1 MIAFFANLFGYVLN
15 FLYEFVGN
23 YGLAIILFS
32 IIVKILMLPISIKQQ
47 KTLKKNEKIQQE
59 MKQIQFK
66 YKNDP
71 EKMNQEVMDLYKR
84 ENLSPFSGCLSS
96 IVQIILLF
104 AVFYLVRSPL
114 TYMKKVDT
122 EVIEKSK
129 AIVLQEGE
137 KNNYQEIS
145 VIQYAKK
152 LKSQVSVSEEQT
164 NSEENINEMNKNEV
178 QSEMVNEENQNEVIS
193 ENNQNEEQQNENT
206 DETVNKDNEYIFKH
220 LDELTL
226 NMDFLGV
233 DLSKVPT
240 QDLRD
245 LKVLI
250 IPILYV
256 LSSFISIKLT
266 NLMQDKKKKQKEQNL
281 ISDGKPKEE
290 EYDAM
295 ADANKTMSWM
305 MPIMSISIA
314 SIAPL
319 GLALYWLTNNILM
332 IAERI
337 ILNKVE
343 EKEGAKEDA

>member
-1 MIAFFANLFGYVLN
+1 
-15 FLYEFVGN
+15 
-23 YGLAIILFS
+23 
-32 IIVKILMLPISIKQQ
+32 MLPISIKQQ

-71 EKMNQEVMDLYKR
+71 EKMNQEVMELYKR

-96 IVQIILLF
+96 IVQIILLL
-104 AVFYLVRSPL
+104 AVFYLVSSPL

-122 EVIEKSK
+122 EIIDKSK

-137 KNNYQEIS
+137 ENRYQEIS

-152 LKSQVSVSEEQT
+152 LESQSSVSKEQT
-164 NSEENINEMNKNEV
+164 NNEENINEINQNEV

-193 ENNQNEEQQNENT
+193 ENNQNENT
-206 DETVNKDNEYIFKH
+206 EETVNKDNEYIFNH

-240 QDLRD
+240 QDLTD

-266 NLMQDKKKKQKEQNL
+266 NSMQDKKKKQKEKNL

-295 ADANKTMSWM
+295 AEANKTMSWM

-314 SIAPL
+314 CIAPL

>member
-32 IIVKILMLPISIKQQ
+32 VIVKIIMLPISIKQQ

-96 IVQIILLF
+96 IVQIILLL
-104 AVFYLVRSPL
+104 AVFYLVSSPL

-122 EVIEKSK
+122 EIIDKSK

-137 KNNYQEIS
+137 ENRYQEIS

-152 LKSQVSVSEEQT
+152 LESQSSVSKEQT
-164 NSEENINEMNKNEV
+164 NNEENINEINQNEV

-193 ENNQNEEQQNENT
+193 ENNQNENT
-206 DETVNKDNEYIFKH
+206 EETVNKDNEYIFNH

-240 QDLRD
+240 QDLTD

-266 NLMQDKKKKQKEQNL
+266 NSMQDKKKKQKEKNL

-295 ADANKTMSWM
+295 AEANKTMSWM

-314 SIAPL
+314 CIAPL

>member
-1 MIAFFANLFGYVLN
+1 MIAFLANLFGYVLN

-32 IIVKILMLPISIKQQ
+32 IILKIIMLPISIKQQ

-96 IVQIILLF
+96 IVQIILLL
-104 AVFYLVRSPL
+104 AVFYLVSSPL

-122 EVIEKSK
+122 EIIDKSK

-137 KNNYQEIS
+137 ENRYQEIS

-152 LKSQVSVSEEQT
+152 LESQSSVSKEQT
-164 NSEENINEMNKNEV
+164 NNEENINEINQNEV

-193 ENNQNEEQQNENT
+193 ENNQNENT
-206 DETVNKDNEYIFKH
+206 EETVNKDNEYIFNH

-240 QDLRD
+240 QDLTD

-266 NLMQDKKKKQKEQNL
+266 NSMQDKKKKQKEKNL

-295 ADANKTMSWM
+295 AEANKTMSWM

-314 SIAPL
+314 CIAPL